1 MYLDLQLVLG
11 VAFATLPS
19 TVTNLRA
26 ESAISGEVAW
36 AEVFIDP
43 ISRPIVPATP
53 RMWQDE
59 VTLVAVDGLGVGLH
73 EAAAEAARVRFSNDG
88 KEPPRG
94 RLYAAQELVRAMC
107 TAAVFIVAATS
118 AHRCLHQNGSNERC
132 TAVRLARRVR
142 CVVQLRR
149 EEGSPLSPWR
159 AVLAEVGTRP
169 RGVRR

>member
-1 MYLDLQLVLG
+1 MLG
-11 VAFATLPS
+11 VVFATLPS
-19 TVTNLRA
+19 TVTDLRA
-26 ESAISGEVAW
+26 ESALSGEVAW

-43 ISRPIVPATP
+43 ISKPIVPATP
-53 RMWQDE
+53 RVWQDE
-59 VTLVAVDGLGVGLH
+59 VTLVAVDGLGERLH
-73 EAAAEAARVRFSNDG
+73 EATAEAARVRFSNDG

-94 RLYAAQELVRAMC
+94 RLYAAQELVRAIC

-118 AHRCLHQNGSNERC
+118 AHRCLHQTGANEWC
-132 TAVRLARRVR
+132 ATICPVRRVR

-169 RGVRR
+169 RGVRC

>member
-1 MYLDLQLVLG
+1 MLG
-11 VAFATLPS
+11 VALATLPS
-19 TVTNLRA
+19 TKTDLRTEPA
-26 ESAISGEVAW
+26 VFGGVAW
-36 AEVFIDP
+36 AEVFVYP
-43 ISRPIVPATP
+43 IINSVVPAAP
-53 RMWQDE
+53 CVRQNE
-59 VTLVAVDGLGVGLH
+59 VTLVAVDGLGISLH
-73 EAAAEAARVRFSNDG
+73 QPTAKAARIRFSNDG

-118 AHRCLHQNGSNERC
+118 AHRCLHQAGSNERC
-132 TAVRLARRVR
+132 PAVRLVRRIR